1 MKLAYPILL
10 ITCVFFLTSPNAYTA
25 TYSFSTENGTHKIG
39 LKTKINKKPCS
50 VFNALTDYDNLT
62 TFYSNLGH
70 SKILN
75 KYQDSIIVEQHF
87 VGKIMNMSI
96 KQKVILKVKYAGYK
110 IIMEQI
116 EGDFVH
122 YRSIWSII
130 PQKNNTNMTIDT
142 EFKVSFLKNLFVSK
156 ASLERKHKTF
166 LENMTQQ
173 IDSGLY
179 DDCIQ
184 KN

>member
-1 MKLAYPILL
+1 
-10 ITCVFFLTSPNAYTA
+10 
-25 TYSFSTENGTHKIG
+25 
-39 LKTKINKKPCS
+39 
-50 VFNALTDYDNLT
+50 
-62 TFYSNLGH
+62 
-70 SKILN
+70 
-75 KYQDSIIVEQHF
+75 
-87 VGKIMNMSI
+87 MNIDI

-130 PQKNNTNMTIDT
+130 PQKDNTNMTIDT

-173 IDSGLY
+173 MDSGLY
-179 DDCIQ
+179 DDCIP
-184 KN
+184 KISIMWFKDLRLYDNEALSSAAANGFTVGLFP

>member
-1 MKLAYPILL
+1 MNLAYPILL

-25 TYSFSTENGTHKIG
+25 TYSLSTENGMHKIG

-62 TFYSNLGH
+62 TFYSNLEH

-75 KYQDSIIVEQHF
+75 KYHDSVIVEQHF
-87 VGKIMNMSI
+87 MGKIMNMSI
-96 KQKVILKVKYAGYK
+96 KQRVILKVKYAGYK

-166 LENMTQQ
+166 LKNMRQQ
-173 IDSGLY
+173 MDSGLY
-179 DDCIQ
+179 EHCTQ

>member
-10 ITCVFFLTSPNAYTA
+10 ITCVFFLTSPYVYTT
-25 TYSFSTENGTHKIG
+25 TYSFSTENGMHKIG

-62 TFYSNLGH
+62 EFYSNLEH
-70 SKILN
+70 SKILD
-75 KYQDSIIVEQHF
+75 KYQNSTIVEQYF
-87 VGKIMNMSI
+87 VGKIMNIDI

-122 YRSIWSII
+122 YRSVWSII
-130 PQKNNTNMTIDT
+130 PQKDNTSMTIDT

-173 IDSGLY
+173 MDSGLY

>member
-10 ITCVFFLTSPNAYTA
+10 IVCVFFLTSPYAYTT
-25 TYSFSTENGTHKIG
+25 TYSFSTENGMHKIG

-62 TFYSNLGH
+62 KFYKNLEH
-70 SKILN
+70 SKILD
-75 KYQDSIIVEQHF
+75 KYQNSTIVEQHF
-87 VGKIMNMSI
+87 VGKIMNIDI

-130 PQKNNTNMTIDT
+130 PHKDNTNMTIDT
-142 EFKVSFLKNLFVSK
+142 EFKVSFLKNLFVST
-156 ASLERKHKTF
+156 ASLERKNKTF

-173 IDSGLY
+173 MNSGLY
-179 DDCIQ
+179 DDCIK

>member
-1 MKLAYPILL
+1 M
-10 ITCVFFLTSPNAYTA
+10 
-25 TYSFSTENGTHKIG
+25 HKIG

-50 VFNALTDYDNLT
+50 VFNALTDYNNLT
-62 TFYSNLGH
+62 KFYSNLKH

-75 KYQDSIIVEQHF
+75 KHQDSIIVEQHF
-87 VGKIMNMSI
+87 VGKILNIDI

-166 LENMTQQ
+166 LENMTRQ

>member
-10 ITCVFFLTSPNAYTA
+10 MTCVFFLTSSYVYTT

-62 TFYSNLGH
+62 KFYSNLEH

-75 KYQDSIIVEQHF
+75 KYQDSTIVEQHF
-87 VGKIMNMSI
+87 VGKIMNIDI
-96 KQKVILKVKYAGYK
+96 KQKVILKVRYAGNK

-130 PQKNNTNMTIDT
+130 SQKNNTNMTIDT

-173 IDSGLY
+173 MDSGLY

>member
-10 ITCVFFLTSPNAYTA
+10 IACVFFLTSPYVYAT
-25 TYSFSTENGTHKIG
+25 TYSFSTENGMHKVGI
-39 LKTKINKKPCS
+39 KTKINKKPCS

-62 TFYSNLGH
+62 TFYSNLEH

-75 KYQDSIIVEQHF
+75 KYQDSTIVEQHF
-87 VGKIMNMSI
+87 VGKIMNIDI
-96 KQKVILKVKYAGYK
+96 KQKVTLKVKYAGYK

-130 PQKNNTNMTIDT
+130 PQKDNTNMTIDT

-166 LENMTQQ
+166 LENMAQQ
-173 IDSGLY
+173 MDSGLY

>member
-1 MKLAYPILL
+1 MKLDYPILL
-10 ITCVFFLTSPNAYTA
+10 IVCVFFLTSPYAYTT
-25 TYSFSTENGTHKIG
+25 TYSFSTENGMHKIG

-50 VFNALTDYDNLT
+50 VFKALTDYDNLT
-62 TFYSNLGH
+62 KFYKNLEH
-70 SKILN
+70 SKILD
-75 KYQDSIIVEQHF
+75 KYQNSTIVEQHF
-87 VGKIMNMSI
+87 VGKIMNIDI

-130 PQKNNTNMTIDT
+130 PHKDNTNMTIDT
-142 EFKVSFLKNLFVSK
+142 EFKVSFLKNLFVST
-156 ASLERKHKTF
+156 ASLERKNKTF

-173 IDSGLY
+173 MNSGLY
-179 DDCIQ
+179 DDCIK

>member
-1 MKLAYPILL
+1 MKLDYPILL
-10 ITCVFFLTSPNAYTA
+10 ITCVFFLTTPYVYTT
-25 TYSFSTENGTHKIG
+25 TYFFSTENGMHKIG

-50 VFNALTDYDNLT
+50 IFNALTDYDNLT
-62 TFYSNLGH
+62 KFYSNLEH

-75 KYQDSIIVEQHF
+75 KSQDSTIVEQHF
-87 VGKIMNMSI
+87 VGKIMNIDI
-96 KQKVILKVKYAGYK
+96 KQKVILKVKYAGYR

-142 EFKVSFLKNLFVSK
+142 EFKVSFLKNLFISK
-156 ASLERKHKTF
+156 ASLEKQYKKF
-166 LENMTQQ
+166 LENMKQQ
-173 IDSGLY
+173 MNSGLY
-179 DDCIQ
+179 EYCTQ

>member
-1 MKLAYPILL
+1 
-10 ITCVFFLTSPNAYTA
+10 
-25 TYSFSTENGTHKIG
+25 
-39 LKTKINKKPCS
+39 
-50 VFNALTDYDNLT
+50 
-62 TFYSNLGH
+62 
-70 SKILN
+70 
-75 KYQDSIIVEQHF
+75 
-87 VGKIMNMSI
+87 MNIDI
-96 KQKVILKVKYAGYK
+96 KQKVILKIKYAGYK

-130 PQKNNTNMTIDT
+130 PQENNTNMTIDT

-156 ASLERKHKTF
+156 ASLEKKHKTF

>member
-10 ITCVFFLTSPNAYTA
+10 MTCVFFLTSSYVYTT

-62 TFYSNLGH
+62 KFYSNLEH

-75 KYQDSIIVEQHF
+75 KYQDSTIVEQHF
-87 VGKIMNMSI
+87 VGKIMNIDI
-96 KQKVILKVKYAGYK
+96 KQKVILKVRYAGNK

-116 EGDFVH
+116 EGDFVY
-122 YRSIWSII
+122 YRSVWSII
-130 PQKNNTNMTIDT
+130 SQKNNTNMIIDT

-156 ASLERKHKTF
+156 ASIEKKHKAF

-173 IDSGLY
+173 MDSGLY

>member
-10 ITCVFFLTSPNAYTA
+10 ITCAFFLTFPDVYAA
-25 TYSFSTENGTHKIG
+25 TYSFSTENGIHKIA
-39 LKTKINKKPCS
+39 LKTKINKKSCS

-62 TFYSNLGH
+62 KFYSNLEH

-75 KYQDSIIVEQHF
+75 KYQNSTIVEQHF
-87 VGKIMNMSI
+87 VGKIMNFDI
-96 KQKVILKVKYAGYK
+96 TQKVILKIEYTGYK

-122 YRSIWSII
+122 YRSVWSIT

-142 EFKVSFLKNLFVSK
+142 EFKVSFFKNLFVNK
-156 ASLERKHKTF
+156 ANLEKKHKTF
-166 LENMTQQ
+166 LKNMTQQ
-173 IDSGLY
+173 MNSGLY
-179 DDCIQ
+179 EH
-184 KN
+184 

>member
-1 MKLAYPILL
+1 M
-10 ITCVFFLTSPNAYTA
+10 
-25 TYSFSTENGTHKIG
+25 HKIG

-62 TFYSNLGH
+62 KFYSNLEH
-70 SKILN
+70 SKILK
-75 KYQDSIIVEQHF
+75 KYQDSTIVEQHF
-87 VGKIMNMSI
+87 VGKLMNIDI

-116 EGDFVH
+116 EWDFVH
-122 YRSIWSII
+122 YRSVWSIT
-130 PQKNNTNMTIDT
+130 PRKNNINMTIDT

-156 ASLERKHKTF
+156 ASLERKYKTF
-166 LENMTQQ
+166 LENMSQQ
-173 IDSGLY
+173 INSGLY
-179 DDCIQ
+179 EQCTQ

>member
-10 ITCVFFLTSPNAYTA
+10 ITCAFFVTSNHVYTA
-25 TYSFSTENGTHKIG
+25 TYSFSTANGMHKIG
-39 LKTKINKKPCS
+39 LKTEINKKPCS

-62 TFYSNLGH
+62 KFYSNLEH
-70 SKILN
+70 SKILSKN
-75 KYQDSIIVEQHF
+75 RDSTIVEQHF
-87 VGKIMNMSI
+87 VGKIMNIDI
-96 KQKVILKVKYAGYK
+96 KQKVVLKVKYAGYK

-122 YRSIWSII
+122 YRSVWSIT
-130 PQKNNTNMTIDT
+130 PRKNNINMTIDT

-156 ASLERKHKTF
+156 ASLERKYKTF
-166 LENMTQQ
+166 LENMSQQ
-173 IDSGLY
+173 INSGLY
-179 DDCIQ
+179 EQCTQ

>member
-10 ITCVFFLTSPNAYTA
+10 IKCVFFLTSPDAYTA
-25 TYSFSTENGTHKIG
+25 TYSFSTENGMHKIE

-62 TFYSNLGH
+62 KFYSNLEH
-70 SKILN
+70 SKILS
-75 KYQDSIIVEQHF
+75 KYQNSTIVEQHF
-87 VGKIMNMSI
+87 VGKIMNIDI
-96 KQKVILKVKYAGYK
+96 KQKVILKVKYVGYK
-110 IIMEQI
+110 IVMEQI

-122 YRSIWSII
+122 YRSIWSIT
-130 PQKNNTNMTIDT
+130 PQKNNTNMKINT

-156 ASLERKHKTF
+156 ANLERKYKTF
-166 LENMTQQ
+166 LKNMTQQ
-173 IDSGLY
+173 MDSGLY
-179 DDCIQ
+179 EQCTQ

>member
-10 ITCVFFLTSPNAYTA
+10 ITCVFFLTSPHVYTT
-25 TYSFSTENGTHKIG
+25 TYFFLTENGMHKIG
-39 LKTKINKKPCS
+39 LKTRINKKPCS
-50 VFNALTDYDNLT
+50 VFAALTDYDNLT
-62 TFYSNLGH
+62 KFYSNLEH
-70 SKILN
+70 SKILD
-75 KYQDSIIVEQHF
+75 KYQNSTIVEQHF
-87 VGKIMNMSI
+87 VGEIMNIDI

-130 PQKNNTNMTIDT
+130 PQKNYTNMTIDT
-142 EFKVSFLKNLFVSK
+142 EFKVSFLRNLFVSK
-156 ASLERKHKTF
+156 ASLGRKHKTF
-166 LENMTQQ
+166 LENMTRQMG
-173 IDSGLY
+173 SGLY

>member
-1 MKLAYPILL
+1 MKLDYPILL
-10 ITCVFFLTSPNAYTA
+10 IVCVFFLTSPYAYTT
-25 TYSFSTENGTHKIG
+25 TYSFSTENGIHKVG

-62 TFYSNLGH
+62 KFYKNLEH
-70 SKILN
+70 SKILD
-75 KYQDSIIVEQHF
+75 KYQNSTIVEQHF
-87 VGKIMNMSI
+87 VGKIMNIDI

-130 PQKNNTNMTIDT
+130 PHKDNTNMTIDT
-142 EFKVSFLKNLFVSK
+142 EFKVSFLKNLFVST
-156 ASLERKHKTF
+156 ASLERKNKTF

-173 IDSGLY
+173 MNSGLY
-179 DDCIQ
+179 DDCIK